1 MITVRTDIIVPVSSL
16 LSHPPE
22 FSSSRE
28 FLGVVVVVVVVVALI
43 FFFVVLKVKT
53 SGPWSP
59 P

>member
-28 FLGVVVVVVVVVALI
+28 FLGVVVVVVALI